1 MSAGFNLVSG
11 TLSILGLVAL
21 AACGSGGA
29 AHGPVS
35 PDASAAVDM
44 GFTSFTPQTVHIHV
58 GQRVEFRNTA
68 LITHSVTD
76 DVKLAE
82 DATHVALP
90 AGATPF
96 FSGDLAAGKVYE
108 TTFLLPGTYKF
119 ICTHHEGMGM
129 MGTVIVDP
137 AP

>member
-1 MSAGFNLVSG
+1 MPAGFDAVSKAI
-11 TLSILGLVAL
+11 SILGLAAL
-21 AACGSGGA
+21 SACGSGGP

-44 GFTSFTPQTVHIHV
+44 GFTSFDPQTVHVRV
-58 GQRVEFRNTA
+58 GQKVEFRNTA

-76 DVKLAE
+76 DVRLAE
-82 DATHVALP
+82 DAANVAIP

-96 FSGDLAAGKVYE
+96 SSGDLRAGKVYE
-108 TTFLLPGTYKF
+108 ATFSVPGTYRY

-129 MGTVIVDP
+129 TGTIIVDP

>member
-1 MSAGFNLVSG
+1 MPAGFDAVPK
-11 TLSILGLVAL
+11 TISILGLVVL
-21 AACGSGGA
+21 AGCGSGGP

-35 PDASAAVDM
+35 PDAGASVEM
-44 GFTSFTPQTVHIHV
+44 GFTSFDPQIVHV
-58 GQRVEFRNTA
+58 RAGEKVEFRNTA

-76 DVKLAE
+76 DVRLAE
-82 DATHVALP
+82 DATDVAVP

-96 FSGDLAAGKVYE
+96 NSGDLAAGKVFA
-108 TTFLLPGTYKF
+108 TTFPVPGTYKY

-129 MGTVIVDP
+129 TGTVIVDP

>member
-1 MSAGFNLVSG
+1 MSASSHAVAK
-11 TLSILGLVAL
+11 TLSIFSLLAL
-21 AACGSGGA
+21 AACGSGGP

-35 PDASAAVDM
+35 PDAGAAVDM
-44 GFTSFTPQTVHIHV
+44 GFTSFTPATVHVHV

-108 TTFLLPGTYKF
+108 TTFLLPGTYKYV
-119 ICTHHEGMGM
+119 CTHHEGMGM
-129 MGTVIVDP
+129 MGTIIVDP